1 MRAIWGVICGVLGLL
16 IVLGL
21 VGVLAKKQ
29 LAATG
34 QSVPVLAVPAP
45 GGESPTS
52 QPVAKVQAQT
62 QSQSQQIQQQY
73 KQALDGA
80 MQQARPEPEEKQ

>member
-52 QPVAKVQAQT
+52 QPVAKVQAQ
-62 QSQSQQIQQQY
+62 SQSQQIQQQY